1 MKLKKT
7 IDLTDDAIRAMN
19 IRETVNKKHGWI
31 CNITFN
37 HAGDYKGATR
47 SVVEKMVSNLTKLFL
62 SVSDYAHHISI
73 EVFMPEP
80 SSDYFKNISDF
91 YYHVGRFD
99 GEYVVLMT
107 ILEMEGYS

>member
-19 IRETVNKKHGWI
+19 IREAINKKHAWI
-31 CNITFN
+31 CNITSS
-37 HAGDYKGATR
+37 HSGDYKGATH
-47 SVVEKMVSNLTKLFL
+47 SVVEKMVSNLTRLFL
-62 SVSDYAHHISI
+62 SVSDYAYHICI
-73 EVFMPEP
+73 EVFTPER
-80 SSDYFKNISDF
+80 STDYFKNISDF

-99 GEYVVLMT
+99 GEYAVLMT